1 MQDLFQVQGVS
12 SVAIRCRCTS
22 HRSNNYINTTTMM
35 ISTPLAGYLLIR
47 LCQEAK
53 KKYNEMKSKK

>member
-1 MQDLFQVQGVS
+1 
-12 SVAIRCRCTS
+12 
-22 HRSNNYINTTTMM
+22 MM

-47 LCQEAK
+47 LYQEAK

>member
-1 MQDLFQVQGVS
+1 
-12 SVAIRCRCTS
+12 
-22 HRSNNYINTTTMM
+22 MM

-53 KKYNEMKSKK
+53 KKYNEMMSKK

>member
-1 MQDLFQVQGVS
+1 
-12 SVAIRCRCTS
+12 
-22 HRSNNYINTTTMM
+22 MM

-47 LCQEAK
+47 LCQEVK

>member
-1 MQDLFQVQGVS
+1 
-12 SVAIRCRCTS
+12 
-22 HRSNNYINTTTMM
+22 MM

-53 KKYNEMKSKK
+53 KKYDEMKSKK

>member
-1 MQDLFQVQGVS
+1 
-12 SVAIRCRCTS
+12 
-22 HRSNNYINTTTMM
+22 MM

-53 KKYNEMKSKK
+53 KKYSEMKSKK

>member
-1 MQDLFQVQGVS
+1 MQDLCQVQDVS
-12 SVAIRCRCTS
+12 DVAIQCHCIN
-22 HRSNNYINTTTMM
+22 HRSINHITLTIMM

>member
-1 MQDLFQVQGVS
+1 
-12 SVAIRCRCTS
+12 
-22 HRSNNYINTTTMM
+22 M

-53 KKYNEMKSKK
+53 RKYNELTSKKR

>member
-1 MQDLFQVQGVS
+1 
-12 SVAIRCRCTS
+12 
-22 HRSNNYINTTTMM
+22 MM

-53 KKYNEMKSKK
+53 KKYNEMKSKT

>member
-1 MQDLFQVQGVS
+1 
-12 SVAIRCRCTS
+12 
-22 HRSNNYINTTTMM
+22 MM

-53 KKYNEMKSKK
+53 KKYNEMKIKK

>member
-1 MQDLFQVQGVS
+1 
-12 SVAIRCRCTS
+12 
-22 HRSNNYINTTTMM
+22 MM

-53 KKYNEMKSKK
+53 KKYNEMNSKK

>member
-1 MQDLFQVQGVS
+1 
-12 SVAIRCRCTS
+12 
-22 HRSNNYINTTTMM
+22 MM

-47 LCQEAK
+47 LCQEAM